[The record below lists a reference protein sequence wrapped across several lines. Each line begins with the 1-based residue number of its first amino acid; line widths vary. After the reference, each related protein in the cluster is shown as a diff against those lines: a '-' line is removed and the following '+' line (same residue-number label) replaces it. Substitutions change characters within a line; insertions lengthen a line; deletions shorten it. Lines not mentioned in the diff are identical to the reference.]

1 MYNIGIKQPSSRE
14 GERERDIYILF
25 LANIF
30 LVRMLSRVKTGT
42 HQEVN
47 LKNDSRTPKILS

>member
-14 GERERDIYILF
+14 GERYIYILF